1 MLPRFSAIFEKPYDK
16 GPEAEV
22 ELKIEMWFQLDFSG
36 SRTEIDMV
44 GALESHTFFCAWL
57 TDAWHPQGTDDLLAF
72 LKGPAQ
78 WA

>member
-22 ELKIEMWFQLDFSG
+22 ELKIEMWFQLDFCG

-44 GALESHTFFCAWL
+44 SELES
-57 TDAWHPQGTDDLLAF
+57 QLLLCMAD
-72 LKGPAQ
+72 
-78 WA
+78 